1 MCLFLSIIESIAFLS
16 PTLSATL
23 GSIILLFSFCS
34 TVGTG
39 GNGEEDGVCYLTFFR
54 WEKGKKMSDNMLT
67 SLLESL
73 GMVITYSLAIIDNI
87 NDSDALV
94 HEH

>member
-1 MCLFLSIIESIAFLS
+1 
-16 PTLSATL
+16 
-23 GSIILLFSFCS
+23 
-34 TVGTG
+34 
-39 GNGEEDGVCYLTFFR
+39 
-54 WEKGKKMSDNMLT
+54 MLT

>member
-1 MCLFLSIIESIAFLS
+1 
-16 PTLSATL
+16 
-23 GSIILLFSFCS
+23 
-34 TVGTG
+34 
-39 GNGEEDGVCYLTFFR
+39 
-54 WEKGKKMSDNMLT
+54 MSDNMLT

-94 HEH
+94 HGH